1 MKKLNSLALLAT
13 LLMVTQPA
21 TAQDNVVDYV
31 LEACKTDLEQFCPLV
46 TPGNGRILHCMA
58 AHADKISGR
67 CEFAFYQAAALL
79 EELTVALA
87 YFAQECET
95 DIENYCSEVEA
106 GDGRILACLDS
117 HAENVSD
124 SCKQAVVD
132 ILGQ

>member
-1 MKKLNSLALLAT
+1 MNRLSILAGLASMLLG
-13 LLMVTQPA
+13 TQA
-21 TAQDNVVDYV
+21 AFAQDSVVDYV
-31 LEACKTDLEQFCPLV
+31 IEACKTDLEQYCPLV

-67 CEFAFYQAAALL
+67 CEFAFYQATAFL

-87 YFAQECET
+87 YFAQECEA

-117 HAENVSD
+117 HGEYVSD

>member
-1 MKKLNSLALLAT
+1 MNKLSFLAGLASVLLGT
-13 LLMVTQPA
+13 PA
-21 TAQDNVVDYV
+21 AFAQDSVVDYV
-31 LEACKTDLEQFCPLV
+31 MEACKTDLEQYCPLV

-67 CEFAFYQAAALL
+67 CEFAFYQAAAFL

-87 YFAQECET
+87 YFAQECEA
-95 DIENYCSEVEA
+95 DIGNYCSEVEA

-117 HAENVSD
+117 HAEHVSD

>member
-1 MKKLNSLALLAT
+1 
-13 LLMVTQPA
+13 
-21 TAQDNVVDYV
+21 
-31 LEACKTDLEQFCPLV
+31 
-46 TPGNGRILHCMA
+46 MA

-67 CEFAFYQAAALL
+67 CEFAFYQAAAFL

-87 YFAQECET
+87 YFAQECEA
-95 DIENYCSEVEA
+95 DIENYCSDVEA

-117 HAENVSD
+117 HSENVSD